1 MFLLIAFA
9 GILLICFLV
18 LSLFM
23 ASPQRQKVVDR
34 RILAILLS
42 GTHTSSGE
50 PIETQLLKLDPASKF
65 KWLNVVLQ
73 NYNISKKLKTQ
84 IIQAD
89 IKTTPAMIL
98 ITSGALAVIGFV
110 SISMFFDIVALQ
122 LAIGAALGYIPFGL
136 VSFKRSRRLK
146 SFNTALP
153 EAIDMMGRALR
164 AGHSMTASINIIA
177 EQSVEPVRSEFNEV
191 FKQQNFGLPLR
202 DAMTQMLDRVPS
214 QDLRV
219 MVTGMLVQKETG
231 GNLAEILD
239 RTANTIRER
248 LKLQGEIKTHT
259 AQGRMT
265 GYILCALPIV
275 MLVVINMI
283 NPGYSKMLVD
293 TPIGKMLSYIG
304 IFLLITGG
312 SDYSGDHQRN
322 RDIGPCR

>member
-1 MFLLIAFA
+1 MILLIAFF
-9 GILLICFLV
+9 GILVICFGV

-23 ASPQRQKVVDR
+23 TSSKIQKVIDR
-34 RILAILLS
+34 RILAILRT

-50 PIETQLLKLDPASKF
+50 PIEAQLLKLDPAGKF
-65 KWLNVVLQ
+65 KWLNVLLQ
-73 NYNISKKLKTQ
+73 NHNISKKLKAK

-98 ITSGALAVIGFV
+98 VTSGILAVIGFV
-110 SISMFFDIVALQ
+110 GISMFFDIVALQ

-136 VSFKRSRRLK
+136 LSFKRARRLK
-146 SFNTALP
+146 LFNAALP

-202 DAMTQMLDRVPS
+202 DAMTQMLERVPS

-239 RTANTIRER
+239 RIANTIRER

-275 MLVVINMI
+275 MLIVINMI

-293 TPIGKMLSYIG
+293 TTIGKMLSYIG

-312 SDYSGDHQRN
+312 LIIRAIING
-322 RDIGPCR
+322 IEI

>member
-1 MFLLIAFA
+1 VILIIAFGVLLLFSF
-9 GILLICFLV
+9 GITVVLLTATK
-18 LSLFM
+18 S
-23 ASPQRQKVVDR
+23 QKVIDR

-42 GTHTSSGE
+42 GTQSATGE
-50 PIETQLLKLDPASKF
+50 PLEQQLLKLDPANKF
-65 KWLNVVLQ
+65 KWLNLALQ
-73 NYNISKKLKTQ
+73 KYHISKRLKTR

-98 ITSGALAVIGFV
+98 VTSAVLAIIGFIGV
-110 SISMFFDIVALQ
+110 SMFFSIVALE
-122 LAIGAALGYIPFGL
+122 LAAAAVLGYLPIGL
-136 VSFKRSRRLK
+136 LSFKRARRIK
-146 SFNTALP
+146 QFNAALP

-202 DAMTQMLDRVPS
+202 EAMSQMLDRVPS

-219 MVTGMLVQKETG
+219 VVTGILVQKETG

-239 RTANTIRER
+239 RTSHTIRER
-248 LKLQGEIKTHT
+248 LKIHGEIKTHT

-265 GYILCALPIV
+265 GWILCMLPVV

-283 NPGYSKMLVD
+283 NPGYSKVLVN
-293 TPIGKMLSYIG
+293 TPIGQLLSYIG
-304 IFLLITGG
+304 VGLLVAGG
-312 SDYSGDHQRN
+312 LIIRQIING
-322 RDIGPCR
+322 IEV

>member
-1 MFLLIAFA
+1 VGLIIAFA
-9 GILLICFLV
+9 VLLLFSFGITVALLTATK
-18 LSLFM
+18 S
-23 ASPQRQKVVDR
+23 QKVIDR

-42 GTHTSSGE
+42 GTQSATGE
-50 PIETQLLKLDPASKF
+50 PLEQQLLKLDPANKF
-65 KWLNVVLQ
+65 KWLNSLLQ
-73 NYNISKKLKTQ
+73 KYHISRMLKTR

-98 ITSGALAVIGFV
+98 VTSAVLGIIGFV
-110 SISMFFDIVALQ
+110 GVSMFVSIVALE
-122 LAIGAALGYIPFGL
+122 LVAGAALGFLPLGL
-136 VSFKRSRRLK
+136 LNFKRARRIK
-146 SFNTALP
+146 QFNAALP

-202 DAMTQMLDRVPS
+202 DAMSQMLDRVPS

-219 MVTGMLVQKETG
+219 VVTGILVQKETG

-248 LKLQGEIKTHT
+248 LKIQGEIKTHT

-265 GYILCALPIV
+265 GWILCMLPVV
-275 MLVVINMI
+275 MLLVINWI
-283 NPGYSKMLVD
+283 NPGYSKVLVD
-293 TPIGKMLSYIG
+293 TPIGQMMSYIG
-304 IFLLITGG
+304 VGLLVTGG
-312 SDYSGDHQRN
+312 LIIRQIING
-322 RDIGPCR
+322 IEV